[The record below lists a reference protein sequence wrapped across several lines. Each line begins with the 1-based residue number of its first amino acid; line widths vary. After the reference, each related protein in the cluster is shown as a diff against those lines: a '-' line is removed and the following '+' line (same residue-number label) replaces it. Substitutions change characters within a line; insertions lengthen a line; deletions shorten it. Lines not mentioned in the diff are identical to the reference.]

1 MVFLILTESLR
12 YVNQSKKD
20 ITVSFSTLN
29 IKVVRKLPFTDL
41 NFLKSHLENISFNFC
56 PDFDTVDVLLDDDL
70 DGILGNDLKNADVEE
85 ESTSFL
91 CTNRTILEELS
102 RYLKKIFTCSYYLS
116 LWSGK
121 VFLSGTLTIWRSG
134 T

>member
-41 NFLKSHLENISFNFC
+41 NFLKSHIANISFNFS
-56 PDFDTVDVLLDDDL
+56 PDFDMVDVLPDDDL

-102 RYLKKIFTCSYYLS
+102 R
-116 LWSGK
+116 
-121 VFLSGTLTIWRSG
+121 
-134 T
+134 